1 MEADWT
7 IALAA
12 DDPIVVVPWAASEKE
27 GGYRFV
33 DLRGAPNL
41 VDSIAE
47 AQASPP
53 LRDGLL
59 LLNSPDSPLWT
70 AKCDVWTSNEE
81 ARDPWEMDAEP
92 GDAAFCAGSYI
103 DLLARNREFGSSFPR
118 QEAWLRRVTGRLR
131 AAESRASRVELVL
144 RHAEVE
150 GRAGFAVSWFVEG
163 CGASA
168 AIAEQRWANALA
180 LSLTVI
186 VESLQTEAHERYNEH
201 TGE

>member
-7 IALAA
+7 VALAA

-33 DLRGAPNL
+33 DLCGAPHL

-47 AQASPP
+47 AQARAP
-53 LRDGLL
+53 LRDALL
-59 LLNSPDSPLWT
+59 LLNSPVSPVWT
-70 AKCDVWTSNEE
+70 AKCDLWTTNDEP
-81 ARDPWEMDAEP
+81 RDPCEMDAEP
-92 GDAAFCAGSYI
+92 GDTAFCAGSYI
-103 DLLARNREFGSSFPR
+103 DLLARDPGFRESFPL
-118 QEAWLRRVTGRLR
+118 QERWLRRVTGRLR
-131 AAESRASRVELVL
+131 AGGSRASRVELVL

-150 GRAGFAVSWFVEG
+150 GQSGFAVSWFVEG

-168 AIAEQRWANALA
+168 AIAEERWANALT

-186 VESLQTEAHERYNEH
+186 LESLQAGAGERYNKH